1 MDHKERKGDIAIK
14 ELPAA
19 ERPREKMMRYGP
31 GFLSNGELI
40 SILIGTGTKE
50 LSALA
55 LANRVLAMEEEG
67 LPFLADCTCEELCRI
82 EGIGAAKSCQILAA
96 IELGKR
102 LSGSLKKDRFVIGS
116 PKDIADLCM
125 EELRY
130 RKKEYF
136 RVFYL
141 NTKNEVTATE
151 DASIGN
157 LNSSIVHPREIF
169 RNAVKKGAAAI
180 IVAHNHPSG
189 NPLPSQNDIDIT
201 KRLVEVGELI
211 GIPVLDH
218 LIIGDG
224 SYISLKEKQLM

>member
-1 MDHKERKGDIAIK
+1 
-14 ELPAA
+14 
-19 ERPREKMMRYGP
+19 
-31 GFLSNGELI
+31 
-40 SILIGTGTKE
+40 
-50 LSALA
+50 
-55 LANRVLAMEEEG
+55 
-67 LPFLADCTCEELCRI
+67 
-82 EGIGAAKSCQILAA
+82 
-96 IELGKR
+96 
-102 LSGSLKKDRFVIGS
+102 
-116 PKDIADLCM
+116 M

-136 RVFYL
+136 KVFYL

-180 IVAHNHPSG
+180 IVVHNHPSG

-201 KRLVEVGELI
+201 KRLVEAGELI

-224 SYISLKEKQLM
+224 SYISF

>member
-1 MDHKERKGDIAIK
+1 MDHKKRKNDIAIK
-14 ELPAA
+14 ELPLV
-19 ERPREKMMRYGP
+19 ERPREKLMRYGS

-55 LANRVLAMEEEG
+55 LANRVLAMEAQG
-67 LPFLADCTCEELCRI
+67 LPFLADCTCQELCGI
-82 EGIGAAKSCQILAA
+82 DGIGAAKSCQILAA

-102 LSGSLKKDRFVIGS
+102 IASTPKPDRPAIGS
-116 PKDIADLCM
+116 PKDVADLFM
-125 EELRY
+125 EELRH

-136 RVFYL
+136 KVVYL
-141 NTKNEVTATE
+141 NTKNEITSSE

-157 LNSSIVHPREIF
+157 LNSSLVHPREVF

-180 IVAHNHPSG
+180 ILVHNHPSG
-189 NPLPSQNDIDIT
+189 NPLPSTNDLDIT
-201 KRLVEVGELI
+201 KRLVEAGELI

-224 SYISLKEKQLM
+224 TYISLKEKLLM

>member
-1 MDHKERKGDIAIK
+1 MDHKERKSDIAIK

-19 ERPREKMMRYGP
+19 ERPREKLMRYGS

-55 LANRVLAMEEEG
+55 LANRVLAMEEG

-82 EGIGAAKSCQILAA
+82 DGIGAAKSCQILAA

-102 LSGSLKKDRFVIGS
+102 LSGSVKKDRFVIGS

-157 LNSSIVHPREIF
+157 LNSSLVHPREVF

-180 IVAHNHPSG
+180 IVVHNHPSG
-189 NPLPSQNDIDIT
+189 NPLPSQNDLDIT
-201 KRLVEVGELI
+201 KRLVEAGELI

-224 SYISLKEKQLM
+224 SYISLKEKLLM